1 MKTVYNAIFEPHLC
15 YSSLFWAQHS
25 NSINVLFVLQKKK
38 TTLRIKYFRNHCAH
52 TSPLFRKSNI
62 LKLLNKITVE
72 NSLFINKYFNTFL
85 LTIFKIWFNPSS
97 NFHT

>member
-38 TTLRIKYFRNHCAH
+38 QPYGLNIFEIIVLINLLYSENP
-52 TSPLFRKSNI
+52 TS
-62 LKLLNKITVE
+62 
-72 NSLFINKYFNTFL
+72 
-85 LTIFKIWFNPSS
+85 
-97 NFHT
+97 